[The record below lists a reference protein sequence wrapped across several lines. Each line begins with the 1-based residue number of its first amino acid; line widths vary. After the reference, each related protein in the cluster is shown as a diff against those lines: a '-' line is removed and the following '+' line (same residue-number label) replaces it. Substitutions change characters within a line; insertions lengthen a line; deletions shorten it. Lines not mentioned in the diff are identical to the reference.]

1 MDIRVY
7 ENGAG
12 IMMLAFRTDDGFI
25 TIEEMTVKE
34 AALFAQRLRMAVA
47 RATKLAG
54 GKGDK

>member
-12 IMMLAFRTDDGFI
+12 AMMLAFRSDDGFI
-25 TIEEMTVKE
+25 TIEEMTVKD
-34 AALFAQRLRMAVA
+34 ATLFAQRLRMAVA

>member
-1 MDIRVY
+1 
-7 ENGAG
+7 
-12 IMMLAFRTDDGFI
+12 MMLAFGTDDGFI

>member
-25 TIEEMTVKE
+25 TIEEMTVKD
-34 AALFAQRLRMAVA
+34 ATLFAQRLRMAVA